1 MKKLN
6 DIITSN
12 NVTVYSFPAFKA
24 LEVRSNKDG
33 EPAIISTLAPALMLD
48 MGIDTYYSPVIPR
61 GTVFQTAD
69 DILAADLEVTTTHVT
84 RTDDITADDE
94 VVIVSRHSGT
104 VDVLKSM
111 YPHNT
116 VLANIS
122 PADIG
127 GRKVIGT
134 LPPTLIQ
141 YAAAYRA
148 ATIKDFD
155 YNKDGDLSGDDLKAR
170 LIITDAIRVTVE

>member
-6 DIITSN
+6 DIINDDS
-12 NVTVYSFPAFKA
+12 VTVYSFPAFKA
-24 LEVRSNKDG
+24 LEERSNKNG

-69 DILAADLEVTTTHVT
+69 DILAADLGVSTTRVT
-84 RTDDITADDE
+84 RADDITADDE

-104 VDVLKSM
+104 VDALKSM

-122 PADIG
+122 PADIE
-127 GRKVIGT
+127 GRKVVGT

-141 YAAAYRA
+141 YAAAYKA

-155 YNKDGDLSGDDLKAR
+155 YNRDGDLIGNELRAR
-170 LIITDAIRVTVE
+170 LIITDAITVTVE

>member
-6 DIITSN
+6 DIISNN
-12 NVTVYSFPAFKA
+12 NVTVYSFPAFKG
-24 LEVRSNKDG
+24 LEDKCNKNGDL
-33 EPAIISTLAPALMLD
+33 AIISTLAPALMLD
-48 MGIDTYYSPVIPR
+48 MGIDTYYSPIIPR
-61 GTVFQTAD
+61 NTVFQTTD
-69 DILAADLEVTTTHVT
+69 DILVADLEVTTTNVT
-84 RTDDITADDE
+84 RADDIAADDE

-111 YPHNT
+111 YPHST

-122 PADIG
+122 PVDIQDK
-127 GRKVIGT
+127 KVVGI

-141 YAAAYRA
+141 YSTAYKA

-155 YNKDGDLSGDDLKAR
+155 YNKDGDLTGDDLKAR
-170 LIITDAIRVTVE
+170 LIITDAISVTVE